1 MAHRL
6 EPLYRLSFDM
16 MAVTT
21 IASVCFGLT
30 RRFFDLATQMPRWQ
44 TFAEGKNI
52 ASKAAEYRELFYVL
66 ARHWWTRIL
75 NDETPPQSE
84 EVAIIQSIR
93 DLVDRSIT
101 AVQRVFPHLGMRA
114 LWEIEPI

>member
-1 MAHRL
+1 MTID

-16 MAVTT
+16 M
-21 IASVCFGLT
+21 SGDHDRFGFLWLDAALLRFSHPNAPLANV
-30 RRFFDLATQMPRWQ
+30 RR
-44 TFAEGKNI
+44 GKNI

-84 EVAIIQSIR
+84 EVAIIQSIH
-93 DLVDRSIT
+93 DIVDRSIT
-101 AVQRVFPHLGMRA
+101 AVQRVFRIWACERCGK
-114 LWEIEPI
+114 